1 MELPITSMPAELQM
15 AVEETFSK
23 YRQIVQIVQV
33 KLYNLESKNIMKSL
47 EAYEEE
53 YYNIRSDLTYCFF
66 NYLENNSSS
75 LIYVKNTLHSKNS
88 DEYCGNEFSPIIED
102 SLYEIIKKFLNYFP
116 LFLIEKKKLQT
127 EMQKNIIKELETITS
142 KYKETAKPEA
152 VKEYNLFMEKAI
164 KRVMD
169 ICNVSPL
176 QNIKCLSL
184 NKILQEYEALLANL
198 KEGYEFFL
206 ENKDIITKELEEK
219 IKSLSDSTTKEFL
232 LEKVSKIY
240 LIEQK
245 ERFELEFSKI
255 VVQLEKTQ
263 FVLPTETESS
273 QFKRVLKHLDIENLE
288 EE

>member
-1 MELPITSMPAELQM
+1 
-15 AVEETFSK
+15 
-23 YRQIVQIVQV
+23 
-33 KLYNLESKNIMKSL
+33 
-47 EAYEEE
+47 
-53 YYNIRSDLTYCFF
+53 
-66 NYLENNSSS
+66 
-75 LIYVKNTLHSKNS
+75 
-88 DEYCGNEFSPIIED
+88 
-102 SLYEIIKKFLNYFP
+102 
-116 LFLIEKKKLQT
+116 
-127 EMQKNIIKELETITS
+127 MQKNIIKELETITS

-176 QNIKCLSL
+176 QNINCLSL

-219 IKSLSDSTTKEFL
+219 IKSLSDSSTKEFL

-263 FVLPTETESS
+263 FALPTENS
-273 QFKRVLKHLDIENLE
+273 QFKRVLKHLDMENLE

>member
-1 MELPITSMPAELQM
+1 M
-15 AVEETFSK
+15 
-23 YRQIVQIVQV
+23 
-33 KLYNLESKNIMKSL
+33 
-47 EAYEEE
+47 
-53 YYNIRSDLTYCFF
+53 
-66 NYLENNSSS
+66 
-75 LIYVKNTLHSKNS
+75 
-88 DEYCGNEFSPIIED
+88 
-102 SLYEIIKKFLNYFP
+102 
-116 LFLIEKKKLQT
+116 
-127 EMQKNIIKELETITS
+127 
-142 KYKETAKPEA
+142 
-152 VKEYNLFMEKAI
+152 
-164 KRVMD
+164 
-169 ICNVSPL
+169 
-176 QNIKCLSL
+176 
-184 NKILQEYEALLANL
+184 ANL

-219 IKSLSDSTTKEFL
+219 IKSLSESSTKESL